1 MCIETGRSELQLSLD
16 ARFRSSFFI
25 ARNEDAVSPK
35 MSVVVKTAPQEEKH
49 LKFQLSHPV
58 VPQESTFKILSTK
71 IEIMMKKSEAIRW
84 ETLEMEGAQVN
95 MKPFTPNQYPSSSL
109 YSRNWDKLVRDIKD
123 EEKNEKLEGDTA
135 LSDLFQ
141 QIYSDGLDDVRHAT
155 NKSFME
161 SGGTILSTN
170 WKYVGKRKVK
180 VRWRW
185 LHGLLLSSA

>member
-1 MCIETGRSELQLSLD
+1 
-16 ARFRSSFFI
+16 
-25 ARNEDAVSPK
+25 